1 MGLNGAKLQVTS
13 FQPTTRSDHVPH
25 RQQAWYAAY
34 MAALFESN
42 RKHMRERISYAE
54 QLILVRERELLV
66 QANDLSEQRALN
78 NALHA
83 LHALASCLNV

>member
-1 MGLNGAKLQVTS
+1 MGLNVAKLQVTS
-13 FQPTTRSDHVPH
+13 FRPTKRSDQVPH
-25 RQQAWYAAY
+25 RQPAWYAAY

-42 RKHMRERISYAE
+42 RKQMRERISYAE

>member
-1 MGLNGAKLQVTS
+1 
-13 FQPTTRSDHVPH
+13 
-25 RQQAWYAAY
+25 
-34 MAALFESN
+34 MAALFEAN
-42 RKHMRERISYAE
+42 RKQMRERISYAE

-66 QANDLSEQRALN
+66 QANDLTEQRALS

>member
-1 MGLNGAKLQVTS
+1 MGLKGGKAAG
-13 FQPTTRSDHVPH
+13 FQTTRRSDQAPH

-34 MAALFESN
+34 MAALFEAN
-42 RKHMRERISYAE
+42 RKQMRERISHAE
-54 QLILVRERELLV
+54 QLIQVREQELLMH
-66 QANDLSEQRALN
+66 ANDLTEQRALS

>member
-1 MGLNGAKLQVTS
+1 
-13 FQPTTRSDHVPH
+13 
-25 RQQAWYAAY
+25 

-54 QLILVRERELLV
+54 QLILVRERELRV
-66 QANDLSEQRALN
+66 QTNDLTEQRALS
-78 NALHA
+78 NAMHA

>member
-1 MGLNGAKLQVTS
+1 
-13 FQPTTRSDHVPH
+13 
-25 RQQAWYAAY
+25 

-54 QLILVRERELLV
+54 QLILARERELRM
-66 QANDLSEQRALN
+66 QSNDLTEQRALS
-78 NALHA
+78 NAMHA